1 MASIIL
7 FLTLQFIHE
16 IWYISKVMDINY
28 DGEYLLFEVGDM
40 GLDREMTILLPRFLW
55 IWNNWKLL

>member
-1 MASIIL
+1 
-7 FLTLQFIHE
+7 
-16 IWYISKVMDINY
+16 MDIKY

-55 IWNNWKLL
+55 I